1 MKVFIKSYLAEDEKS
16 YKIVAICED
25 GQVETVEV
33 KNNWEVIHVLNPARL
48 IAVNRG
54 IQPVEVS
61 LLKSA
66 KDYAVIVTIGDSKWI
81 GRFEEVD
88 TARAVRLFFLQV
100 VKMCM
105 EDVRE

>member
-1 MKVFIKSYLAEDEKS
+1 MKVFVKSYLAEDEKS
-16 YKIVAICED
+16 YKIVATGED

-33 KNNWEVIHVLNPARL
+33 KNNWEVIHVLNPARA

-54 IQPVEVS
+54 IQPVTVT
-61 LLKSA
+61 LLKA
-66 KDYAVIVTIGDSKWI
+66 PKDYAVVVKIGDTKKAAHF
-81 GRFEEVD
+81 FEDE
-88 TARAVRLFFLQV
+88 TAREVRLFFLQV

>member
-1 MKVFIKSYLAEDEKS
+1 MKVFVKSYLAEDEKS
-16 YKIVAICED
+16 YKIVATGED

-33 KNNWEVIHVLNPARL
+33 KKDWEVIQAVNPARV

-54 IQPVEVS
+54 IQPVTVT
-61 LLKSA
+61 LLKA
-66 KDYAVIVTIGDSKWI
+66 PKDYAVVVKIGESKTI

-88 TARAVRLFFLQV
+88 TAREVRLFFLQI